1 MYYVNQEQI
10 AIRLKAIPD
19 IAAALEALAVDWQG
33 TLLEGLAQER
43 ALHLAIETVTDVGS
57 YLIDGFILR
66 DASSYEDIVEI
77 AGEAGAFPSSMQP
90 LLIELVKLRK
100 PLVQDYYIWSR
111 AELHAMTRD
120 LPVQLRLFGESVQQ
134 YLERELPVESDLRKG

>member
-1 MYYVNQEQI
+1 MYYVNKEQI
-10 AIRLKAIPD
+10 AVRLQAIPD
-19 IAAALEALAVDWQG
+19 IAAALEALASSWQG

-77 AGEAGAFPSSMQP
+77 AGEAGAFPEAMQP

-100 PLVQDYYIWSR
+100 PLVQEYYGWPR
-111 AELHAMTRD
+111 AELHALTRD
-120 LPVQLRLFGESVQQ
+120 IPEQLRLFGVSVQQ
-134 YLERELPVESDLRKG
+134 YLERELPDESDLRKG